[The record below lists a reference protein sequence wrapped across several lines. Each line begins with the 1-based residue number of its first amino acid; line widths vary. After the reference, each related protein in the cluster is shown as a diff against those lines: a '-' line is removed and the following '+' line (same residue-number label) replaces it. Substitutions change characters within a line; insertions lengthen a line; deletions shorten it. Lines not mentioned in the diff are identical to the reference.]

1 MSFKQKPTVDQRAMT
16 PEELLDLAEAVTEI
30 KIKSRKLQE
39 AAASHQ
45 NLNTL
50 FLEEVS
56 QILLDI
62 AHFAMRGVHAIRG

>member
-1 MSFKQKPTVDQRAMT
+1 MT

-45 NLNTL
+45 NL
-50 FLEEVS
+50 EEVS

-62 AHFAMRGVHAIRG
+62 AYFATRGVHAIRG

>member
-1 MSFKQKPTVDQRAMT
+1 MSFEQKPTVDQRAMT

-45 NLNTL
+45 NL
-50 FLEEVS
+50 EEVS

-62 AHFAMRGVHAIRG
+62 AYFAMRGVHAIRG